1 MPRNGNEKAER
12 CVMVNPADQRPRYDD
27 AIANIA
33 AARSRRINLHGASV
47 SSQRGG
53 VPIRQGDARADR
65 LESLRQHRV
74 PIDWSRTDDWVF
86 FDAHFQYTGTC
97 KIADLPQQTLYEL
110 VEYAVKTAA
119 TLFYLY
125 AEEEWQHSE
134 YAPGFAAKRWLG
146 LQPLFRALVQEAL
159 RKNVAFSDAAYV
171 YLRQFVLTAVTNR
184 PQSATLTPWADEQR
198 LAQQSDLRE
207 FLDHSAQVVTEEDTI
222 RKFGRKGRAIQ
233 LDD

>member
-1 MPRNGNEKAER
+1 
-12 CVMVNPADQRPRYDD
+12 MVNPADQRPRYDE
-27 AIANIA
+27 AIARIA
-33 AARSRRINLHGASV
+33 EARARRISLHGATARV
-47 SSQRGG
+47 PQGG
-53 VPIRQGDARADR
+53 VPLRQGDAREDR
-65 LESLRQHRV
+65 LAALRQHRV
-74 PIDWSRTDDWVF
+74 PIDWSSTDSWVF
-86 FDAHFQYTGTC
+86 FDADFQHTGTC
-97 KIADLPQQTLYEL
+97 RIADLPQQTLYEL
-110 VEYAVKTAA
+110 VEYAVKAAA

-134 YAPGFAAKRWLG
+134 YAPGLASKRWLG